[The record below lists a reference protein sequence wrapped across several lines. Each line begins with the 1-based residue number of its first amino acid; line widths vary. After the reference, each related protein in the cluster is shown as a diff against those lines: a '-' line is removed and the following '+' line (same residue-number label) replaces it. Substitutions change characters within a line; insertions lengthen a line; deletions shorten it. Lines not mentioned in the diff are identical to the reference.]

1 MNPVAGSE
9 LSLVGG
15 NYHGQKEPCGVNL
28 ASAEAEIRHYFADKN
43 MAAKLMKNWEQVL
56 QEF

>member
-1 MNPVAGSE
+1 MNAVAGSD

-15 NYHGQKEPCGVNL
+15 NYHEQKEPCGVNL

-43 MAAKLMKNWEQVL
+43 MAAKLMKN
-56 QEF
+56 